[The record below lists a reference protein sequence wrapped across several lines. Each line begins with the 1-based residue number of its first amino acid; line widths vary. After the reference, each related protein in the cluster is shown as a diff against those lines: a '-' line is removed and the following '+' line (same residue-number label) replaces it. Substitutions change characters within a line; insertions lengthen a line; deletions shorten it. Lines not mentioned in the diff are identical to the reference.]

1 MLFVSECYPIY
12 VYNRAKGKLN
22 VPLMYLHRYLR
33 ISPML
38 AVAILVHLKLL
49 PLVGD
54 GPLFGQWNFDNNDNC
69 RENWFWTLLYVQNYA
84 NDSEVFI
91 TELNKK

>member
-1 MLFVSECYPIY
+1 
-12 VYNRAKGKLN
+12 
-22 VPLMYLHRYLR
+22 
-33 ISPML
+33 ML
-38 AVAILVHLKLL
+38 AVAILVYLKLL

-54 GPLFGQWNFDNNDNC
+54 GPLYGQWNFDNYDNC
-69 RENWFWTLLYVQNYA
+69 KENWFWTLLYVQNYA